1 MILFFLIFLKSLRI
15 FERDSDE
22 SYVLTHWGGGHNF
35 QRAFLRKALH
45 CGLEIIGRYLRLM
58 IRMGR
63 ECS

>member
-15 FERDSDE
+15 FEIDFVE

-45 CGLEIIGRYLRLM
+45 GGLEIIGKYLRLM

>member
-35 QRAFLRKALH
+35 QRAFLRVKGTL
-45 CGLEIIGRYLRLM
+45 LKVGRSL
-58 IRMGR
+58 
-63 ECS
+63 